1 MYPLAGFTDEQN
13 EVPGRASVLRGKG
26 SGTTNSEFE
35 CPLVLWNFRKGQ
47 NRVWMEVALEEE
59 GKPRLEK

>member
-1 MYPLAGFTDEQN
+1 M
-13 EVPGRASVLRGKG
+13 LRGKG
-26 SGTTNSEFE
+26 SGTTNSEFK
-35 CPLVLWNFRKGQ
+35 CPLVLWNFRQGQ